1 MKALY
6 TETFK
11 EFLENNASNDE
22 LLALIYKIENNFPGF
37 VFTLKGDDDETIV
50 SLVSF
55 FDILKS
61 KFEFREIGYETEDL
75 FFASLN
81 RKADEVIIKYKDKVK
96 MVSDKFPDLLS
107 HKMAMNEEENYYEY
121 MNPSVA
127 STANL
132 NVNSAFKRVRDHQ
145 RIIGIA
151 TDDVDLLVKFQ
162 EIKSIY
168 YEAVEKFEPCFMGCF

>member
-11 EFLENNASNDE
+11 EFLENNASNPE

-37 VFTLKGDDDETIV
+37 IFNLIDENETTI
-50 SLVSF
+50 SF
-55 FDILKS
+55 FNILKS

-81 RKADEVIIKYKDKVK
+81 RKTDEVIIKYKEKVE
-96 MVSDKFPDLLS
+96 MVINKFPALLS
-107 HKMAMNEEENYYEY
+107 HKMDMNEVENYYEY

-132 NVNSAFKRVRDHQ
+132 NVNSAFKRERDHQ

-151 TDDVDLLVKFQ
+151 TDEVDLLVKFQ